1 VKSRIFE
8 KKISFRLNNV
18 AWAQTIK
25 LKRNNF
31 PGNLKRKDQIAT
43 LYPRGA
49 PGKFTKQFM
58 PIYGEHFGQLAEDI
72 IKAVL
77 AISPSIIDR
86 ILKPVRIQYQK
97 RGKST
102 TKPGTLLRKPISINT
117 NQWEVFRPGYLKADT
132 VTHLR

>member
-8 KKISFRLNNV
+8 KKISFRLKNV
-18 AWAQTIK
+18 AWEQTIK

-58 PIYGEHFGQLAEDI
+58 PIYGEHFGRLTEDI

-102 TKPGTLLRKPISINT
+102 TKPGTLLRTNFYQYQPVGSI
-117 NQWEVFRPGYLKADT
+117 PSGLS
-132 VTHLR
+132 